1 MISPTLY
8 LIICAVLSVLVLVGI
23 SMMSKVKTAV
33 MGNLLSAACVFVG
46 VLITLLYNEIISI
59 GSIYIYMLIGII
71 IGSTLAVRVKMIQ
84 MPQLVALLN
93 GVGGLASAL
102 VGILTLF
109 GIGQLEQEYP
119 IFSDVTAVLAIVI
132 GIVTLVGSLVA
143 AGKLHKLLPQK
154 PVIWKNHAKIL
165 NFSLILLAVS
175 VLYSAFVGKIISQPV
190 DIAIILVISIGIS
203 TLFGYAFAIRVGGAD
218 MPITISLLN
227 SLSGVAGAI
236 AGMAIS
242 DILLVSVGGI
252 VGASGLFLTQIMCRS
267 MNRSLMDILT
277 GKTSVAG
284 MKTPKAKTAVESKKE
299 EKTEIEQ
306 TSTEDVLKNAKSVII
321 VPGYGMA
328 LAQAQHQVKI
338 LANTFES
345 KGAQV
350 RYAIHPVAGR
360 MPGHMNVLLAEA
372 DVSYEQ
378 LYEMDAINDDFKN
391 TDLVVVIGAND
402 VLNPAARE
410 AEGTPIYGM
419 PILNVDQAQNVII
432 CNYDLNPGYAGVD
445 NPLYK
450 KSGVTMMLGDAKDS
464 LAKLL
469 EQLSSTDK
477 KAVSTESDLGKQLR
491 SAKSVIIV
499 PGYGMALAQ
508 AQHQV
513 KMLANTFESKGAQ
526 VRYAI
531 HPVAGRMPGHMNVL
545 LAEADVSYEQLYE
558 MDAIN
563 DDFKNTD
570 LVVVIG
576 ANDVLN
582 PAARE
587 AEGTP
592 IYGMPILNVDQAQ
605 NVIIC
610 NFDLNPGYAGVD
622 NPLYKKSGVT
632 MMLGD
637 AKDSLAKLL
646 EELSASASGEEK
658 ATESN
663 LGEQLRS
670 AKSVIIV
677 PGYGMALA
685 QAQHQVK
692 MLATKFE
699 SKGAEVR
706 YAIHPVA
713 GRMPGHMNV
722 LLAEADVSYE
732 QLYEM
737 DAIND
742 DFKNTDLVVVIGAN
756 DVLNPAAREAEGTP
770 IYGMPIL
777 NVDQAQNVIICN
789 YDLNPGYAGVDNP
802 LYQKSG
808 VTMMLGDAKDS
819 LAKLLEEL

>member
-119 IFSDVTAVLAIVI
+119 IFSDVTAVLAIAI

-328 LAQAQHQVKI
+328 LAQAQHQVKM